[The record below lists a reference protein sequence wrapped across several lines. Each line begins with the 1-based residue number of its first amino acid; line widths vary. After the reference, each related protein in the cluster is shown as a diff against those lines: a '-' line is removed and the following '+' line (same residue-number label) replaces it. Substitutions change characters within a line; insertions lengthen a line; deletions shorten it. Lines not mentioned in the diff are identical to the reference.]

1 MKKIVLIAVALVA
14 LVSLSVLVYGIEARQ
29 AADVVSIR
37 VSDALP
43 VTDPHSQLW
52 SKATEF
58 QLPMGSQTIIAPVK
72 PAPSVPYIQVRSLN
86 NGTHIAFLI
95 TWADSTK
102 NDRTVKIDEFRDGS
116 AVLLGPVG
124 EMAVLAMGT
133 ATIPVNVLHWKAD
146 WQADIDTGFQ
156 GVESAF
162 PNFWVD
168 MYPNVVGEP
177 PYTLP
182 GNFSDAAKLYLPGW
196 KVGNSVSQPLKVTS
210 VEENRARGFGS
221 LATEQS
227 QGAIGRG
234 IWENGQWS
242 VVIARQLHPSD
253 NEDIQL
259 ISGEKYSTAFA
270 IWDGASGDVGARKSI
285 TALLTL
291 YVQ

>member
-1 MKKIVLIAVALVA
+1 MKKIDLIAVVLVA
-14 LVSLSVLVYGIEARQ
+14 LISISVIVYGIEARL

-37 VSDALP
+37 VSDPLP
-43 VTDPHSQLW
+43 LTDPYSELW
-52 SKATEF
+52 LKATEF

-72 PAPSVPYIQVRSLN
+72 LAPSVPYIKVRSLN

-95 TWADSTK
+95 IWADATK

-124 EMAVLAMGT
+124 EMAILAMGT
-133 ATIPVNVLHWKAD
+133 AITPVNILHWKAD
-146 WQADIDTGFQ
+146 WQADIDNGFQ
-156 GVESAF
+156 ELQSAF

-177 PYTLP
+177 PYTLS

-196 KVGNSVSQPLKVTS
+196 KVDNPISQPLKLTP
-210 VEENRARGFGS
+210 VEETRARGFGS
-221 LATEQS
+221 LATEQR
-227 QGAIGRG
+227 QDAIGRG
-234 IWENGQWS
+234 VWENGQFS

-253 NEDIQL
+253 NEDIQ
-259 ISGEKYSTAFA
+259 INSGEKYSTAFA

-285 TALLTL
+285 SALLTL
-291 YVQ
+291 YVE